1 MAGPQQVEDPL
12 VVFLNLEH
20 QQVVLLEE
28 MNQLVMKLLPVE
40 QTMEEKILQKVVQL
54 EMKQAIPKVQKVR
67 MQVQV
72 S

>member
-1 MAGPQQVEDPL
+1 M
-12 VVFLNLEH
+12 VFLNLEH
-20 QQVVLLEE
+20 QYLVVLLEE